1 MYDQLLEKLKI
12 LPLLVVVA
20 SLAFAVRLGEVIID
34 PTSSQGS
41 ASAQISTPQEAP
53 PPKAGLKPATTT
65 STEGTS
71 PEMVQQPTSVDWQ
84 DSDEN
89 DIEFSSV
96 KAELFETL
104 AKRRKDLDAREL
116 NVENKEALLKA
127 AELQIERKYQ
137 ELETIRN
144 EIQALLKQQTSEEK
158 ARITSLVKIYEGMK
172 AKDAAKIFNTLDM
185 DILIS
190 VMGGMSE
197 RKLAPIMAAM
207 DPDRARSVTI
217 FLAEEKSLPTLS
229 DQ

>member
-34 PTSSQGS
+34 PASSQGS
-41 ASAQISTPQEAP
+41 ASAQIGTPQDTP
-53 PPKAGLKPATTT
+53 PPKSDLKSTTTT

-71 PEMVQQPTSVDWQ
+71 PEMVQQPTTIDWQ

-104 AKRRKDLDAREL
+104 AKRRKNLDAREL

-185 DILIS
+185 DILIN